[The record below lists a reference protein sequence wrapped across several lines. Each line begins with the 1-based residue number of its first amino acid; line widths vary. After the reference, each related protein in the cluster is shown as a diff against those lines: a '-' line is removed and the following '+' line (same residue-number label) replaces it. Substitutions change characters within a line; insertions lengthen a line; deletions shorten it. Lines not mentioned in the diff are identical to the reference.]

1 MGDLVDYVDLIPRG
15 DLSNDKA
22 AVRTDCPSDLSG
34 KADAVMTRL
43 ALPTKCSCLHLLL
56 LLFLPV
62 RSIRGFSMFELATT
76 KMSSKGQVVIPDE
89 IRRRLGLKEG
99 SQFVVVGEKD
109 TVILKTI
116 SPPSMQEFDHLIAKA
131 RGQARKTALKRSDVG
146 DAVLKVRGRK

>member
-1 MGDLVDYVDLIPRG
+1 M
-15 DLSNDKA
+15 S
-22 AVRTDCPSDLSG
+22 
-34 KADAVMTRL
+34 
-43 ALPTKCSCLHLLL
+43 
-56 LLFLPV
+56 
-62 RSIRGFSMFELATT
+62 ELATT

-116 SPPSMQEFDHLIAKA
+116 SPPSMQEFDQLIAKA
-131 RGQARKTALKRSDVG
+131 RRQARKTALKRSDVR